1 MCREVSWP
9 FGRLVYWFGRQNSGT
24 EITLF
29 KILLF
34 HLYLNKKYVKVAIND
49 FTIHLIIS
57 KWFRRRK
64 CRQKQ
69 CDKKMSKPKKKWPTK
84 VFFMYLKRSRSW
96 KCLLI
101 IFNFFRNLLQAI
113 KRRKW
118 FTLLRVI
125 PCVLLTA
132 SFQLRSLRS
141 SHEFIA
147 IQILFLNM
155 WIL

>member
-69 CDKKMSKPKKKWPTK
+69 CDKKMSKPKKKLPN
-84 VFFMYLKRSRSW
+84 VVDHENV
-96 KCLLI
+96 CLLFSI
-101 IFNFFRNLLQAI
+101 SLGTCSKPLNDVSGLHYFAWSLVYYLLHLFSSDRFA
-113 KRRKW
+113 
-118 FTLLRVI
+118 
-125 PCVLLTA
+125 VLM
-132 SFQLRSLRS
+132 SL
-141 SHEFIA
+141 
-147 IQILFLNM
+147 
-155 WIL
+155 